1 MSDEDRSFSSSL
13 ILFGLEPSQSRFKGW
28 YRMPKRAD
36 VTERPI
42 DRSTSARG
50 FASRNTLRPPRG
62 CFRHSERIHPRSTTV
77 QSRTKCGLIRP
88 AAQTS

>member
-50 FASRNTLRPPRG
+50 FASRNTLSPPARLLSAFRKNPPPIDDDPEQDEMRP
-62 CFRHSERIHPRSTTV
+62 HPTGGTD
-77 QSRTKCGLIRP
+77 
-88 AAQTS
+88 